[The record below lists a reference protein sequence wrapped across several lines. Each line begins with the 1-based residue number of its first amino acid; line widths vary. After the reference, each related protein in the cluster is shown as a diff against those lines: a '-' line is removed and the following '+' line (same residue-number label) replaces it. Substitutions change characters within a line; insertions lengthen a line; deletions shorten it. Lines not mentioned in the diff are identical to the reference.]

1 VPKNK
6 FAFVIKKK
14 IHREIIDNSS
24 LWHSFKLGNKN
35 AFEQLYNLYFKELGS
50 YGMRLSSSKIVVEDA
65 IHDIFIDLWRRKEY
79 LSEVENIKFYLFR
92 SLRNQLSRTL
102 QKDIFEGA
110 EDVNNFLDYLSTIS
124 TEQESIDSDTNQQQR
139 QSIQRA
145 LGNLSYRQAEVIHL
159 RFYQGLSLDEVASI
173 MQIPKQVV
181 KNLLSKS
188 YAILRISLKNLFSI
202 ALFASLI

>member
-1 VPKNK
+1 M
-6 FAFVIKKK
+6 IKKK

>member
-1 VPKNK
+1 
-6 FAFVIKKK
+6 VIKKK